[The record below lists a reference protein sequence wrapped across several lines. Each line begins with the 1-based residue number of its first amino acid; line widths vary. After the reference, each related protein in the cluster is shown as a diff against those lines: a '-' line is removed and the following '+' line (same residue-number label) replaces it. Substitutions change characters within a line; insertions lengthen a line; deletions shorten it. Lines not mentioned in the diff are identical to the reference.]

1 MANRDVN
8 ADAANP
14 LKYRS
19 TSHTSPTVAALKT
32 AISGSGVSASYP
44 AATLLAMT
52 KNDLI
57 YVCRQNGI
65 AVAGL

>member
-1 MANRDVN
+1 MASRDNN
-8 ADAANP
+8 ADAANK

-19 TSHTSPTVAALKT
+19 TSHNAPTVAALKT
-32 AISGSGVSASYP
+32 AIAGSSVSASYP
-44 AATLLAMT
+44 TKTLLAMT

-65 AVAGL
+65 AVAGI